1 MSSKSPSAEVAVA
14 VQNVSKLYHLYD
26 KPRQRLLQFLM
37 PRLRAFLKLPH
48 KEYFRPFWA
57 LRDVRLDVYKGQ
69 TLGIIGQNG
78 AGKSTLLQIICGTL
92 APSQGKIDVDG
103 RITALLELGSGF
115 NPEFTGRE
123 NVYMYGMILGIPQE
137 EIDRRFADILAFAD
151 IGDFVDQPI
160 KTYSSGMVVRLA
172 FSIAVNV
179 DPDIL
184 VVDEALSV
192 GDIRFQ
198 NKCIRRMEELKKQGK
213 TILFVTHSPGI
224 VEAFCDRVVW
234 LRDGK
239 VFKDGDPSLV
249 VRQYVNFMA
258 HGVED
263 EHKAVPPPEA
273 VLRKLP
279 DEAGWHPVTPSHNV
293 RNRNG
298 VVVEAVR
305 MTLAPEGAL
314 LERLADLAPHDV
326 VMEAIVHADQDVPMP
341 LFGFCIHNELN
352 EPVLHFNNSA
362 AGIQIPPIRAGIRY
376 KATYSLNMPPLREGQ
391 YLVSVGLDDG
401 VPGANSLLCH
411 VYDAWLFSVSRPQ
424 LPYKQAGYVQLQ
436 NPTVSCQPLADA
448 PPGA

>member
-1 MSSKSPSAEVAVA
+1 MSSSPSSSIAIS
-14 VQNVSKLYHLYD
+14 VQNVAKLYPLYD

-37 PRLRAFLKLPH
+37 PRLRAFLRLPH

-57 LRDVRLDVYKGQ
+57 LRELCLDVPKGQ

-92 APSQGKIDVDG
+92 APSQGRIDVDA

-234 LRDGK
+234 LRDGQI
-239 VFKDGDPSLV
+239 FKDGDPSIV
-249 VRQYVNFMA
+249 VRQYINFMS

-263 EHKAVPPPEA
+263 QHKSLPAPDTNALRLPP
-273 VLRKLP
+273 
-279 DEAGWHPVTPSHNV
+279 EAGWHPVTSSHNV

-298 VVVEAVR
+298 VVIEAVR
-305 MTLAPEGAL
+305 MTLPAENSL
-314 LERLADLAPHDV
+314 LERLSDLAPHEI
-326 VMEAIVHADQDVPMP
+326 VMEAIVRAEHDIPVP

-362 AGIQIPPIRAGIRY
+362 AGIKIPPIRAGVRH
-376 KATYSLNMPPLREGQ
+376 KATYSLKMPPLREGQ

-424 LPYKQAGYVQLQ
+424 LAYKQAGYIQLE
-436 NPTVSCQPLADA
+436 NPTVSCQPLENA
-448 PPGA
+448 PPHA

>member
-1 MSSKSPSAEVAVA
+1 MSSDSPGHAVS
-14 VQNVSKLYHLYD
+14 VKGVGKLYHLYE
-26 KPRQRLLQFLM
+26 KPRHRLLQFFM
-37 PRLRAFLKLPH
+37 PKVQALLRRPQKQ
-48 KEYFRPFWA
+48 YFRPFWA
-57 LRDVRLDVYKGQ
+57 LQGVDLAVPKGQ

-92 APSQGKIDVDG
+92 APSTGKIDVGG

-123 NVYMYGMILGIPQE
+123 NVYMYGMILGISKE
-137 EIDRRFADILAFAD
+137 ELDRRFDDILAFAD

-198 NKCIRRMEELKKQGK
+198 NKCIRRMEDLKNQGK
-213 TILFVTHSPGI
+213 SILFVTHSTGI

-234 LRDGK
+234 MRDGK
-239 VFKDGDPSLV
+239 VFKDGDPSIV
-249 VRQYVNFMA
+249 VRQYINFMA

-263 EHKAVPPPEA
+263 EHKAVVARAEA
-273 VLRKLP
+273 AAELP
-279 DEAGWHPVTPSHNV
+279 AGGGWQAVTSSHNV

-298 VVVEAVR
+298 VVVERVR
-305 MTLAPEGAL
+305 VMLEKEGGL
-314 LERLADLAPHDV
+314 LERLDDLEPHDV
-326 VMEAIVHADQDVPMP
+326 RVEAIVRADQDIPMP
-341 LFGFCIHNELN
+341 LFGFCVHNELN
-352 EPVLHFNNSA
+352 ESVLHFNNSA
-362 AGIQIPPIRAGIRY
+362 VGIKLPPMRAGIRH
-376 KATYSLNMPPLREGQ
+376 KATYKLRMPPLREGQ
-391 YLVSVGLDDG
+391 YLMSVGLDDG

-411 VYDAWLFSVSRPQ
+411 VYDAWLFSVNRPQ

-436 NPTVSCQPLADA
+436 NPTVSCEPLEKASA
-448 PPGA
+448 NE

>member
-1 MSSKSPSAEVAVA
+1 MSSNPPSPAVS
-14 VQNVSKLYHLYD
+14 VQNVAKLYHLYD
-26 KPRQRLLQFLM
+26 KPRHRLLQFVM
-37 PRLRAFLKLPH
+37 PRLRAFLRLPH

-57 LRDVRLDVYKGQ
+57 LRNVDLVVPKGQ
-69 TLGIIGQNG
+69 TLGIVGQNG

-92 APSQGKIDVDG
+92 SPSGGKVDVDG

-123 NVYMYGMILGIPQE
+123 NVYMYGMILGIPRDE
-137 EIDRRFADILAFAD
+137 LDRRLADVLAFAD
-151 IGDFVDQPI
+151 VGDFVDQPI

-198 NKCIRRMEELKKQGK
+198 NKCIRRMEELKNNGK

-234 LRDGK
+234 LRDGT
-239 VFKDGDPSLV
+239 VFKDGDPSVV

-263 EHKAVPPPEA
+263 AHKA
-273 VLRKLP
+273 LP
-279 DEAGWHPVTPSHNV
+279 SPDAASLPLPHDSGWNPVTPSHNV

-305 MTLAPEGAL
+305 MSFAADRSL
-314 LERLADLAPHDV
+314 LERLSDMERHEV
-326 VMEAIVHADQDVPMP
+326 VVEAIVRSEQDVPMP
-341 LFGFCIHNELN
+341 LFGLCIHNELN

-362 AGIQIPPIRAGIRY
+362 AGIKIPPIRAGVRH
-376 KATYSLNMPPLREGQ
+376 KATYTFDMPPLREGQ

-411 VYDAWLFSVSRPQ
+411 VYDAWLFSVNRPQ

-436 NPTVSCQPLADA
+436 NPSVSCLPLDA
-448 PPGA
+448 PSPG

>member
-1 MSSKSPSAEVAVA
+1 MSSEAPSIAVR
-14 VQNVSKLYHLYD
+14 VRSLGKLYHLYE
-26 KPRQRLLQFLM
+26 KPRHRLLQFLM

-57 LRDVRLDVYKGQ
+57 LRDIDLDIPKGQ
-69 TLGIIGQNG
+69 TLGIIGPNG

-92 APSQGKIDVDG
+92 APSQGAIDVDG

-123 NVYMYGMILGIPQE
+123 NVTMYGMILGIPPA

-151 IGDFVDQPI
+151 IGAFVDQPI

-198 NKCIRRMEELKKQGK
+198 NKCIRRMEELKKRGK

-234 LRDGK
+234 LRDGC
-239 VFKDGDPSLV
+239 VFKDGDPSLI

-263 EHKAVPPPEA
+263 AHKAVAPAEAAALRLPPEA
-273 VLRKLP
+273 
-279 DEAGWHPVTPSHNV
+279 GWRPVTSSHNV

-298 VVVEAVR
+298 VVIEAVR
-305 MTLAPEGAL
+305 MTLADEGSL
-314 LERLADLAPHDV
+314 LERLTDLETHDV
-326 VMEAIVHADQDVPMP
+326 VMEAIVRSDQDISLP

-352 EPVLHFNNSA
+352 EPVLHFNNAA
-362 AGIQIPPIRAGIRY
+362 AGISIPPLRAGIRH
-376 KATYSLNMPPLREGQ
+376 KATFRIHMPPLREGQ

-424 LPYKQAGYVQLQ
+424 LPYKQAGFVQLQ
-436 NPTVSCQPLADA
+436 NPSVSCLPLEDF
-448 PPGA
+448 PPHA